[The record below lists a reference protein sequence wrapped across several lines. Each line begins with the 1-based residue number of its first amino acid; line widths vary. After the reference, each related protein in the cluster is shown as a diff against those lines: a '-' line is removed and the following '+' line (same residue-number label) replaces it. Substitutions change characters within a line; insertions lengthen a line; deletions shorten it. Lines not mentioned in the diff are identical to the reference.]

1 MGLHFLDEKEGILV
15 QGFGI
20 IIIAAFALL
29 VLAGV
34 ALAAFYNRLVV
45 ARNLVQNA
53 WAQIDVQLKR
63 RADLIPNLVNA
74 VKGYMDH
81 ERETLERVT
90 QARALALGAQNMEQR
105 QQAENMLSG
114 ALKSLFA
121 VAESY
126 PQLQASQNFA
136 GLQKELSD
144 TESKIAFARQFYN
157 DTAMKYNTRIQMFPA
172 NLLASAFGFTAAP
185 YFQVSEAEQ
194 RESVRV
200 KF

>member
-1 MGLHFLDEKEGILV
+1 MGGLAIVVIAFL
-15 QGFGI
+15 
-20 IIIAAFALL
+20 ALL
-29 VLAGV
+29 VFVGLA
-34 ALAAFYNRLVV
+34 LILFYNRLVL

-63 RADLIPNLVNA
+63 RADLIPNLVNT
-74 VKGYMDH
+74 VKGYMEH
-81 ERETLERVT
+81 ERETLEKVT
-90 QARALALGAQNMEQR
+90 QARAMALGAQNMEQR

-121 VAESY
+121 VAEAY

-136 GLQKELSD
+136 HLQQELSE
-144 TESKIAFARQFYN
+144 TESKIAFTRQFFN

-172 NLLASAFGFTAAP
+172 SLFAPILGFYPVP
-185 YFQVSEAEQ
+185 YFQVAEAAQ
-194 RESVRV
+194 REAVQV